1 MRAQTGCALIYLFYH
16 ARSSLRA
23 PRSGP
28 SLMLTAATAG
38 IAGIYGSE
46 SFVFRRFDDEKEYDL
61 KF

>member
-1 MRAQTGCALIYLFYH
+1 
-16 ARSSLRA
+16 
-23 PRSGP
+23 
-28 SLMLTAATAG
+28 MLTAATAG